1 MKITLATAF
10 FLYAFVA
17 FVKANNLVG
26 LGDETVDLEDE
37 LGALEIQDAA
47 MGKPKPPVTVDVS
60 NLASVLSSDCT
71 LFFKIVFLLLR

>member
-26 LGDETVDLEDE
+26 LGDETVDPEDE
-37 LGALEIQDAA
+37 LDALEIQDAP
-47 MGKPKPPVTVDVS
+47 MGPPKPPINIDVS
-60 NLASVLSSDCT
+60 E
-71 LFFKIVFLLLR
+71 